1 MCEDEVGGQKNKKRK
16 NGVIWL
22 CKRWKNKNQVYATS
36 DKCKVAGRKKS
47 ERRIFGIRRHHVCE
61 NKHENS
67 SNINMNIL
75 QQGFKANL

>member
-1 MCEDEVGGQKNKKRK
+1 MRWVAKKQKEKE
-16 NGVIWL
+16 W
-22 CKRWKNKNQVYATS
+22 S
-36 DKCKVAGRKKS
+36 DMVMQKMEKQKSSIRHVREMQSGRQEKS